1 MFSDRR
7 EAGKILAEKLEK
19 LRLENPVV
27 LAIPRGGVVV
37 GYEVARKLRAPLDVI
52 VPRKIGAPGNPEL
65 AIGAVAE
72 DGTIILDSSL
82 IDYLMVDKEYIESEK
97 KRQIKEIKRRL
108 NVYCGRFSRLE
119 IERRDVIIVDDGI
132 ATGATVRAAI
142 ASVRRKKPA
151 SLTLAVPVA
160 PPSTIE
166 KLRGEVDHI
175 VCVSMPEPFFAI
187 GQFYMDFRQTTDE
200 EVIRLLEKNRREV
213 AKT

>member
-1 MFSDRR
+1 MFSDRK
-7 EAGKILAEKLEK
+7 EAGEILAEKLKK

-37 GYEVARKLRAPLDVI
+37 GYEVARKLKAPLDVI
-52 VPRKIGAPGNPEL
+52 VPRKLGAPGNPEL

-72 DGTIILDSSL
+72 DSTIILDSSL
-82 IDYLMVDKEYIESEK
+82 IDYLEVDEEYIKKEK
-97 KRQIKEIKRRL
+97 ERQVKEIKRRL
-108 NVYCGRFSRLE
+108 NVYRGRFSRLE
-119 IERRDVIIVDDGI
+119 IERRDVVIVDDGI
-132 ATGATVRAAI
+132 ATGATIRAAI
-142 ASVRRKKPA
+142 ASVRKRKPA

-166 KLRGEVDHI
+166 KLREEVDRI
-175 VCVSMPEPFFAI
+175 VCVSTPEPFFAI
-187 GQFYMDFRQTTDE
+187 GQFYTDFRQTTDE

>member
-1 MFSDRR
+1 LFSDRK
-7 EAGKILAEKLEK
+7 EAGEILAEKLEK

-37 GYEVARKLRAPLDVI
+37 GYEVARKLKAPLDVI
-52 VPRKIGAPGNPEL
+52 VPRKLGAPGNPEL

-82 IDYLMVDKEYIESEK
+82 IDYLEVDEEYIKKEK
-97 KRQIKEIKRRL
+97 ERQVKEIKRRL
-108 NVYCGRFSRLE
+108 NVYRGRFSRLE
-119 IERRDVIIVDDGI
+119 IERRDVVIVDDGI
-132 ATGATVRAAI
+132 ATGATIRAAI
-142 ASVRRKKPA
+142 ASVRKRKPA

-166 KLRGEVDHI
+166 KLREEVDRI
-175 VCVSMPEPFFAI
+175 VCVSTPEPFFAI
-187 GQFYMDFRQTTDE
+187 GRFYKDFRQTTDE

>member
-1 MFSDRR
+1 MFSDRK
-7 EAGKILAEKLEK
+7 EAGEILAEKLKK

-37 GYEVARKLRAPLDVI
+37 GYEVARKLKAPLDVI
-52 VPRKIGAPGNPEL
+52 VPRKLGAPGNPEL

-82 IDYLMVDKEYIESEK
+82 IDYLEVDEEYIKKEK
-97 KRQIKEIKRRL
+97 ERQVKEIKRRL
-108 NVYCGRFSRLE
+108 NVYRGRFSRLE
-119 IERRDVIIVDDGI
+119 IERRDVVIVDDGI
-132 ATGATVRAAI
+132 ATGATIRAAI
-142 ASVRRKKPA
+142 ASVRKRKPA

-166 KLRGEVDHI
+166 KLREEVDRI
-175 VCVSMPEPFFAI
+175 VCVSTPEPFFAI
-187 GQFYMDFRQTTDE
+187 GQFYTDFRQTTDE
-200 EVIRLLEKNRREV
+200 EVIQLLEKNRREV

>member
-1 MFSDRR
+1 MFSDRK
-7 EAGKILAEKLEK
+7 EAGEILAEKLEK

-37 GYEVARKLRAPLDVI
+37 GYEVARKLKAPLDVI
-52 VPRKIGAPGNPEL
+52 VPRKLGAPGNPEL

-82 IDYLMVDKEYIESEK
+82 IDYLEVDEEYIKKEK
-97 KRQIKEIKRRL
+97 ERQVKEIKRRL
-108 NVYCGRFSRLE
+108 NVYRGRFSRLE
-119 IERRDVIIVDDGI
+119 IERRDVVIVDDGI
-132 ATGATVRAAI
+132 ATGATIRAAI
-142 ASVRRKKPA
+142 ASVRKRKPA

-166 KLRGEVDHI
+166 KLREEVDRI
-175 VCVSMPEPFFAI
+175 VCVSTPEPFFAI
-187 GQFYMDFRQTTDE
+187 GQFYTDFRQTTDE

>member
-1 MFSDRR
+1 LFSDRK
-7 EAGKILAEKLEK
+7 EAGEILAEKLEK

-37 GYEVARKLRAPLDVI
+37 GYEVARKLKAPLDVI
-52 VPRKIGAPGNPEL
+52 VPRKLGAPGNPEL

-82 IDYLMVDKEYIESEK
+82 IDYLEVDEEYIKKEK
-97 KRQIKEIKRRL
+97 ERQVKEIKRRL
-108 NVYCGRFSRLE
+108 NVYRGRFSRLE
-119 IERRDVIIVDDGI
+119 IERRDVVIVDDGI
-132 ATGATVRAAI
+132 ATGATIRAAI
-142 ASVRRKKPA
+142 ASVRKRKPA

-166 KLRGEVDHI
+166 KLREEVDRI
-175 VCVSMPEPFFAI
+175 VCVSTPEPFFAI
-187 GQFYMDFRQTTDE
+187 GQFYTDFRQTTDE

>member
-1 MFSDRR
+1 MFSDRK

-37 GYEVARKLRAPLDVI
+37 GYEVARKLKAPLDVI
-52 VPRKIGAPGNPEL
+52 VPRKLGAPGNPEL

-82 IDYLMVDKEYIESEK
+82 IDYLEVDEEYIKKEK
-97 KRQIKEIKRRL
+97 ERQVKEIKRRL
-108 NVYCGRFSRLE
+108 NLYRGRFSRLE
-119 IERRDVIIVDDGI
+119 IERRDVVIVDDGI
-132 ATGATVRAAI
+132 ATGATIRAAI
-142 ASVRRKKPA
+142 ASVRKRKPA

-166 KLRGEVDHI
+166 KLREEVDRI
-175 VCVSMPEPFFAI
+175 VCVSTPEPFFAI
-187 GQFYMDFRQTTDE
+187 GRFYTDFRQTTDE

>member
-1 MFSDRR
+1 MFSDRK
-7 EAGKILAEKLEK
+7 EAGEILAEKLEK

-37 GYEVARKLRAPLDVI
+37 GYEVARKLKAPLDVI
-52 VPRKIGAPGNPEL
+52 VPRKLGAPGNPEL

-72 DGTIILDSSL
+72 DGAIILDSSL
-82 IDYLMVDKEYIESEK
+82 IDYLEVDEEYIKKEK
-97 KRQIKEIKRRL
+97 ERQVKEIKRRL
-108 NVYCGRFSRLE
+108 NVYRGRFSRLE
-119 IERRDVIIVDDGI
+119 IERRDVVIVDDGI
-132 ATGATVRAAI
+132 ATGATIRAAI
-142 ASVRRKKPA
+142 ASVRKRKPA

-166 KLRGEVDHI
+166 KLREEVDRI
-175 VCVSMPEPFFAI
+175 VCVSTPEPFFAI
-187 GQFYMDFRQTTDE
+187 GQFYTDFRQTTDE

>member
-1 MFSDRR
+1 MFSDRK
-7 EAGKILAEKLEK
+7 EAGEILAEKLEK

-37 GYEVARKLRAPLDVI
+37 GYEVARKLKAPLDVI
-52 VPRKIGAPGNPEL
+52 VPRKLGAPGNPEL

-82 IDYLMVDKEYIESEK
+82 IDYLEVDEEYIKKEK
-97 KRQIKEIKRRL
+97 ERQVKEIKRRL
-108 NVYCGRFSRLE
+108 NVYRGRFSRLE
-119 IERRDVIIVDDGI
+119 IERRDVVIVDDGI
-132 ATGATVRAAI
+132 ATGATIRAAI
-142 ASVRRKKPA
+142 ASVRKRKPA

-166 KLRGEVDHI
+166 KLREEVDRI
-175 VCVSMPEPFFAI
+175 VCVSTPEPFFAI
-187 GQFYMDFRQTTDE
+187 GQFYTDFRQTTDE
-200 EVIRLLEKNRREV
+200 EVIQLLEKNRREV

>member
-1 MFSDRR
+1 MFSDRK
-7 EAGKILAEKLEK
+7 EAGEILAEKLEK

-37 GYEVARKLRAPLDVI
+37 GYEVARKLKAPLDVI
-52 VPRKIGAPGNPEL
+52 VPRKLGAPGNPEL

-82 IDYLMVDKEYIESEK
+82 IDYLEVDEEYIKKEK
-97 KRQIKEIKRRL
+97 ERQVKEIKRRL
-108 NVYCGRFSRLE
+108 NVYRGRFSRLE
-119 IERRDVIIVDDGI
+119 IERRDVVIVDDGI
-132 ATGATVRAAI
+132 ATGATIRAAI
-142 ASVRRKKPA
+142 ASVRKRKPA

-166 KLRGEVDHI
+166 KLREEVDRI
-175 VCVSMPEPFFAI
+175 VCVSTPEPFFAI
-187 GQFYMDFRQTTDE
+187 GRFYKDFRQTTDE

>member
-1 MFSDRR
+1 MFSDRK
-7 EAGKILAEKLEK
+7 EAGEILAEKLEK

-37 GYEVARKLRAPLDVI
+37 GYEVARKLKAPLDVI
-52 VPRKIGAPGNPEL
+52 VPRKLGAPGNPEL

-82 IDYLMVDKEYIESEK
+82 IDYLEVDEEYIKKEK
-97 KRQIKEIKRRL
+97 ERQVKEIKRRL
-108 NVYCGRFSRLE
+108 NAYRGRFSRLE
-119 IERRDVIIVDDGI
+119 IERRDVVIVDDGI
-132 ATGATVRAAI
+132 ATGATIRAAI
-142 ASVRRKKPA
+142 ASARKRKPA

-166 KLRGEVDHI
+166 KLREEVDRI
-175 VCVSMPEPFFAI
+175 VCVSTPEPFFAI
-187 GQFYMDFRQTTDE
+187 GLFYTDFRQTTDE

>member
-1 MFSDRR
+1 MFSDRK
-7 EAGKILAEKLEK
+7 EAGEILAEKLEK

-37 GYEVARKLRAPLDVI
+37 GYEVARKLKAPLDVI
-52 VPRKIGAPGNPEL
+52 VPRKLGAPGNPEL

-72 DGTIILDSSL
+72 DGAIILDSSL
-82 IDYLMVDKEYIESEK
+82 IDYLEVDEGYIKKEKE
-97 KRQIKEIKRRL
+97 RQVKEIKRRL
-108 NVYCGRFSRLE
+108 NVYRGRFSRLE
-119 IERRDVIIVDDGI
+119 IERRDVVIVDDGI
-132 ATGATVRAAI
+132 ATGATIRAAI
-142 ASVRRKKPA
+142 ASVRKRKPA

-166 KLRGEVDHI
+166 KLREEVDRI
-175 VCVSMPEPFFAI
+175 VCVSTPEPFFAI
-187 GQFYMDFRQTTDE
+187 GRFYTDFRQTTDE